1 MMPFHGDKTMPRLK
15 LKAGSPTFSWLF
27 DTGAP
32 LTCMYKTS
40 FEAAFSTKVPK
51 QISDASDCIEALGDK
66 MS

>member
-32 LTCMYKTS
+32 MTCMYKTS
-40 FEAAFSTKVPK
+40 FEAAFSKKVSK
-51 QISDASDCIEALGDK
+51 KISDA
-66 MS
+66 